1 MSRRTVSLVVGGGIA
16 LVALLAVLTTVPLRS
31 GPAKAV
37 DTAVTAQANE
47 SDSVTCAEIEFAATI
62 SYTVRSPLL
71 NVWGLRTIDDATID
85 PAKLSVTSTGACG
98 EPVSGLGGSAV
109 IQTEPCPVDISGL
122 IAEALAEDAWGSA
135 CDLRLTYYAGLNDGS
150 GATMTHTYSGPS
162 RLASSGLGRG
172 DWCPDIWTEAQL
184 STSSGASSY
193 GAQTTSGELC
203 LPVS

>member
-16 LVALLAVLTTVPLRS
+16 LVALLVVVTTVPLKT
-31 GPAKAV
+31 GPNKSVDAV
-37 DTAVTAQANE
+37 VTAQANE

-62 SYTVRSPLL
+62 SYTVKSPLL
-71 NVWGLRTIDDATID
+71 DVWGLRTIDDATVD
-85 PAKLSVTSTGACG
+85 PAQLSVTSTGECG
-98 EPVSGLGGSAV
+98 GPVSGLGGSAV

-122 IAEALAEDAWGSA
+122 VASALDGDSWGSA
-135 CDLRLTYYAGLNDGS
+135 CDSRLTYYAGLNDGA

-184 STSSGASSY
+184 STSSGASAY
-193 GAQTTSGELC
+193 GAQTTSGDLC